1 MALEKVVLPVY
12 SKTEEILNSVSHGIG
27 VPLGVLFLILGIFES
42 NSASSVAG
50 VCVFGVSTIIL
61 YACSMLYHSLKP
73 GLAKKAMRL
82 IDHSAIFI
90 MITGTATAI
99 NIIAVYPHNKVF
111 CIVTASLSII
121 LSIVGIA
128 LTFIDQEK
136 YHKVQMRLYMIV
148 GYTSA
153 TMIYP
158 IAKYYKGESAVP
170 FILAIL
176 GGLFYTVGVI
186 FYKLGK
192 KKKYF
197 HSIFHLFVLA
207 GTGFH
212 FATIYMSIGL
222 I

>member
-27 VPLGVLFLILGIFES
+27 VPLGVLFLILGIS
-42 NSASSVAG
+42 KSTSASSVVG
-50 VCVFGVSTIIL
+50 VCVFGISTIIL

-99 NIIAVYPHNKVF
+99 NIIAVYPHNKIF

-153 TMIYP
+153 TTIYP

-170 FILAIL
+170 FILAVL

-192 KKKYF
+192 KKKNE
-197 HSIFHLFVLA
+197 
-207 GTGFH
+207 
-212 FATIYMSIGL
+212 IGPKESARNSANVSG
-222 I
+222 